1 MLKFLH
7 RGRREGRL
15 TVAETYTLILTKGMH
30 VISSSAALQIKDAIL
45 KRCPTVDVELDPFGG
60 FHTSR
65 VTTIVTRH
73 VVALTANPPAEE
85 PPGNVVAIGQRAAST
100 KR

>member
-7 RGRREGRL
+7 RGERERSR
-15 TVAETYTLILTKGMH
+15 TVGETFTLILTKGMH
-30 VISSSAALQIKDAIL
+30 VISSSAALQIKDAL
-45 KRCPTVDVELDPFGG
+45 VQRYPTVDVELDPFGG

-65 VTTIVTRH
+65 VTTIATRH
-73 VVALTANPPAEE
+73 VVALTANPTADEPA
-85 PPGNVVAIGQRAAST
+85 GNVVAIGQRAGAM

>member
-7 RGRREGRL
+7 RGGRERRV
-15 TVAETYTLILTKGMH
+15 TVAETFTLILTKGMH
-30 VISSSAALQIKDAIL
+30 VISSAAADRIKDAL
-45 KRCPTVDVELDPFGG
+45 AKRCPTVDVELDPFGG

-65 VTTIVTRH
+65 VTTLATRH

-85 PPGNVVAIGQRAAST
+85 PAGNVVALGRRASAT